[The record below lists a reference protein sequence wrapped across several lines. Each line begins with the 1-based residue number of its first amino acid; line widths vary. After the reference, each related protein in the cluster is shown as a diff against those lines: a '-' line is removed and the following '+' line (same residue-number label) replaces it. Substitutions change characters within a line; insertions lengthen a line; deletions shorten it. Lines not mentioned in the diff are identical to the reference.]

1 MTRAGRR
8 SDSHRSRRRARELV
22 DASVAVVIANIGAHL
37 DRGGT
42 NLADAGS
49 PHGARGSGVRGGA
62 GAHPTVADAHPRGA
76 LRASVAALGGT
87 DGTLASLI
95 GDAVAVVI
103 EPVAGLGRR
112 QPGGH
117 RADRHAVRV
126 ANEEAGSGAGANPVG
141 AGRGVHRCGDVDDGA
156 RVGNDDHDIGRG
168 HVGHRGAIRDRGVND
183 RRGAS
188 VRHRSA
194 GTARVADARPVGTDA
209 LQDVLDASAAAGARD
224 DAALRLTGGV
234 DERDPRVRPRTR
246 EVVGRT
252 GDEERNE
259 NRNP

>member
-8 SDSHRSRRRARELV
+8 SDSHRSRPRARELV

-76 LRASVAALGGT
+76 LRAAVAALGGT
-87 DGTLASLI
+87 NGALTSLI

-126 ANEEAGSGAGANPVG
+126 ENEEAGSRAGANPVG
-141 AGRGVHRCGDVDDGA
+141 AGRDVHRSGDVDGA
-156 RVGNDDHDIGRG
+156 SVGDDDHGIGRG
-168 HVGHRGAIRDRGVND
+168 HVGHRGAIRDGGVND
-183 RRGAS
+183 RRGAR

-194 GTARVADARPVGTDA
+194 GATRVADARPVGTDA